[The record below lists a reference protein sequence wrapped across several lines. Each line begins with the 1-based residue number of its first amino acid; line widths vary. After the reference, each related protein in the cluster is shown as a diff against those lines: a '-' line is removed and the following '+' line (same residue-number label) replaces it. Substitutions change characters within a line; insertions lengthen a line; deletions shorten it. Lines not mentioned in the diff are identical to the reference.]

1 MYMIFTHNIVLPSL
15 GHFHT
20 SSVLRNTFSYLCNY
34 SNNLAPYGAQ
44 SQRSQVVARAGLLSQ
59 ELSHVSLSRVP
70 GHQAGQETFRTGGY
84 ALTLADHVL
93 RSGPGGPRGLAPGE
107 PHRTLQELRGT
118 VVQRGRDLQI
128 QTVEEGGAGH
138 GLWGKRREGDGRRG
152 WSFHK
157 PKVYI

>member
-20 SSVLRNTFSYLCNY
+20 SSVLLNTFSYHCNY
-34 SNNLAPYGAQ
+34 SNNLAPCGTR

-70 GHQAGQETFRTGGY
+70 GHQAGQETFGTGGY
-84 ALTLADHVL
+84 ALTLAFADHVL
-93 RSGPGGPRGLAPGE
+93 RSGPRGPRGLAPGE

-138 GLWGKRREGDGRRG
+138 GL
-152 WSFHK
+152 
-157 PKVYI
+157 